1 VNLCKKHIFSLPSGW
16 PIKMMR
22 ARRMSPCAAFAP
34 ITEARMHPQSHTL
47 DKPTPAP
54 APQTAWVALR
64 HRGLEGLSSA
74 SPWLMALGLYGAY
87 VTTDKPQWV
96 ALNLVFCIGMV
107 VVALLR
113 LWHVLSEPLAGTR
126 EH

>member
-1 VNLCKKHIFSLPSGW
+1 
-16 PIKMMR
+16 
-22 ARRMSPCAAFAP
+22 
-34 ITEARMHPQSHTL
+34 MHPQSHTL

-54 APQTAWVALR
+54 SAPTPWAALR
-64 HRGLEGLSSA
+64 HRALDALSSA

-96 ALNLVFCIGMV
+96 GVNLVFCIGLV